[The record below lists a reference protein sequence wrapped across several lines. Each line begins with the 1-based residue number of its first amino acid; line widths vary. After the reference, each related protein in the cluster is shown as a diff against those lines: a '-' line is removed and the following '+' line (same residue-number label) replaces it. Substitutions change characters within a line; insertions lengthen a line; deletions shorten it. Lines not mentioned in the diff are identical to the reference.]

1 MLTDVIS
8 TLRILV
14 EIALLSL
21 IGQGILFVLA
31 GAGREQNVFY
41 LILKTLASPAMRF
54 SRWITPRFVV
64 DQHIPWVALFLLG
77 VLWIG
82 LAVLKQIVA
91 AVEAG

>member
-41 LILKTLASPAMRF
+41 LVLKTLASPAMRF